1 MKDTILAAAI
11 EEVTLRGLR
20 FTMQDLAT
28 RLRVSKRSIYENFSS
43 KEELVSYMVDAILT
57 DMSTQEQAIL
67 EAKTSCIN
75 RLEQLLTVHPY
86 EAEMFNKNI
95 YEDLRLFFPKQWQ
108 KVEAARKLRLQ
119 RIEQLLEAG
128 ITARE
133 LRPVNVG
140 LISEVIKSSFDSF
153 TSYHF
158 LEQNKLTYKEAMES
172 LLSFILEG
180 IAIK

>member
-67 EAKTSCIN
+67 EAKTSSIN
-75 RLEQLLTVHPY
+75 RLEQL
-86 EAEMFNKNI
+86 
-95 YEDLRLFFPKQWQ
+95 
-108 KVEAARKLRLQ
+108 
-119 RIEQLLEAG
+119 
-128 ITARE
+128 
-133 LRPVNVG
+133 
-140 LISEVIKSSFDSF
+140 
-153 TSYHF
+153 
-158 LEQNKLTYKEAMES
+158 
-172 LLSFILEG
+172 
-180 IAIK
+180 